1 MTGIVDL
8 YDGTGELKDGTTTMR
23 EETSG
28 MDTEISDKI
37 DELLESITGGDR
49 DIVSFV
55 SEKNTNVNAV
65 QFVIQSQAIEVSE
78 VEENYS
84 QPVEELNFWGKL
96 LKLFGIE

>member
-55 SEKNTNVNAV
+55 SEKKYERKCGTVCH
-65 QFVIQSQAIEVSE
+65 SE
-78 VEENYS
+78 S
-84 QPVEELNFWGKL
+84 GD
-96 LKLFGIE
+96 

>member
-1 MTGIVDL
+1 M
-8 YDGTGELKDGTTTMR
+8 EPQQCS

-37 DELLESITGGDR
+37 CELLESITGGDR

-65 QFVIQSQAIEVSE
+65 QFVFRVRRLRYQE

-84 QPVEELNFWGKL
+84 QPVEELNFWVNC
-96 LKLFGIE
+96 

>member
-1 MTGIVDL
+1 MAE
-8 YDGTGELKDGTTTMR
+8 GTGEFSK
-23 EETSG
+23 ETSG
-28 MDTEISDKI
+28 LQDEVDEQIDSMLEKFTGSDS
-37 DELLESITGGDR
+37 EV
-49 DIVSFV
+49 VSFV